1 MTHHDIANTTQEE
14 STSYFLD
21 RDTMDMTSNYLSSD
35 WWTFKHNSQAWSRS
49 TNKNSYLNPVS
60 ISINRVYWDVT
71 FLLIFDCF
79 TSWINKKVVFFS
91 WDSHKIFL
99 FLQLAFKWSLEWNDV
114 WSLIVL
120 IDLTLFCPTV
130 NIYIFYV
137 TFIALILTLMANE
150 KG

>member
-49 TNKNSYLNPVS
+49 TNKSSYLNSLS
-60 ISINRVYWDVT
+60 ISINKVFWDDT
-71 FLLIFDCF
+71 SLLICHCS

-91 WDSHKIFL
+91 WDSHKIF
-99 FLQLAFKWSLEWNDV
+99 FLQLAFKVSVFGMEWCLIIDSIDWSH
-114 WSLIVL
+114 SLLPYCKYLHIL
-120 IDLTLFCPTV
+120 CDFYCFDLNLD
-130 NIYIFYV
+130 
-137 TFIALILTLMANE
+137 
-150 KG
+150 G